1 MSAVSAVGLCFVF
14 FFKEKT
20 AYEMRISDWGSDVCA
35 SDLLAPDLVEGDV
48 LRRMACGRGDRH
60 GGEDTLRVARRPLQ
74 HLHAAHRAADHAE
87 QRSEERRVGKECVS
101 TCRSRLSAYHEKKK
115 KSTVSKV
122 SVNNVR
128 HRPTQQHN
136 K

>member
-35 SDLLAPDLVEGDV
+35 SDLLAPDLVEGEV

-87 QRSEERRVGKECVS
+87 QLADAEMVEQH
-101 TCRSRLSAYHEKKK
+101 RLRIDHVADGDDREIQDR
-115 KSTVSKV
+115 KSTRLNS
-122 SVNNVR
+122 S
-128 HRPTQQHN
+128 H
-136 K
+136 